1 MAYLTVFTR
10 KKLFGRTFELE
21 LLIIPP
27 LQNQSYDS
35 EKSSGWQSFKWG
47 KGNITVSISTVQTI
61 QQFSCKLM
69 TDTDMR
75 KNECSEMR
83 VPILTSMYS
92 QRPLYA
98 NIHIHKFL

>member
-35 EKSSGWQSFKWG
+35 EKSSGWQSFK
-47 KGNITVSISTVQTI
+47 
-61 QQFSCKLM
+61 
-69 TDTDMR
+69 
-75 KNECSEMR
+75 
-83 VPILTSMYS
+83 
-92 QRPLYA
+92 
-98 NIHIHKFL
+98 